1 MSRRDQGRTP
11 IVESPQNATVRLA
24 RRLER
29 DRGERSRRGLYI
41 AWGLH
46 LAQEA
51 TRQRGT
57 IERTLLGPAA
67 EATSEGLELTRE
79 LERQEVPVMRTT
91 ARVLEGIAPG
101 SADQGVLLIARRP
114 EIRLDRLLAGH
125 PSLLLLAHGVQDPGN
140 VGSMVRSALALEASA
155 LIALEGTADPFGS
168 RAARAAM
175 GALFRLP
182 VLDGITR
189 SILPLIRSSGL
200 RLVAAD
206 ARDGEAPSI
215 VDLAGPVAFIVGS
228 EGGGLPE
235 EILSAADGRVRIPM
249 AHGGMSLNV
258 HAAATIL
265 LYEAMRQRGARAP
278 RGAP

>member
-1 MSRRDQGRTP
+1 MKSRDQGRAP

-29 DRGERSRRGLYI
+29 DRDERSRRGLYL

-51 TRQRGT
+51 TRHRAP
-57 IERTLLGPAA
+57 IERALLGPAA
-67 EATSEGLELTRE
+67 EASSEGIALTRE

-91 ARVLEGIAPG
+91 ARVLDGIAPG

-114 EIRLDRLLAGH
+114 ATRLDELLAGS
-125 PSLLLLAHGVQDPGN
+125 PGVLLLAHGVQDPGN

-155 LIALEGTADPFGS
+155 FVALEGTADPFGS
-168 RAARAAM
+168 RAVRAAM

-182 VLDGITR
+182 VLEGVAR
-189 SILPLIRSSGL
+189 SILPMLRASGL
-200 RLVAAD
+200 RLFAAD
-206 ARDGEAPSI
+206 ARAGRAPSD
-215 VDLAGPVAFIVGS
+215 VDLAGPAALLVGS

-235 EILSAADGRVRIPM
+235 EILSAADERVRIPM
-249 AHGGMSLNV
+249 TQGVVSLNV
-258 HAAATIL
+258 HAAATVL
-265 LYEAMRQRGARAP
+265 LYEAMRQRSGRTERGAR
-278 RGAP
+278 